1 MIKTLQLVALYAGY
15 NHSKVGDNQGV
26 AVTEMTRSGRT
37 YGDDGDFSLLTQVA
51 QLPSSYKVPFH

>member
-1 MIKTLQLVALYAGY
+1 MALYASY

-26 AVTEMTRSGRT
+26 AVNEMTRSDRT

-51 QLPSSYKVPFH
+51 QSPIKFHFVEKT